1 MRNKKTNWI
10 VIGMITLIVGFLIG
24 FSVTMV
30 IKDSQLQMGTI
41 YLMPSEIE
49 SAPMLKD
56 NLGVNVVVLGLLGET
71 IEEMILKGNME
82 DLIR

>member
-1 MRNKKTNWI
+1 MVKKKTNLI

-49 SAPMLKD
+49 HAPMLKD